1 VREGRARGGPRRQ
14 RRRRGAA
21 SRGRAGRSRPER
33 AEPGALRWRRWDP
46 VSARPVSRVPAG
58 WGWNGTGSSR
68 RSCWAPRPPC
78 LRTPSFPDPVGVAI
92 RPQET
97 RLSAGLPLY
106 WSNRRILQRP
116 GREGGTASGVAPP
129 RPTPWRGNVQCLPG
143 SCGSTSEPPPPAR
156 VASRKATVW
165 ALPLCPPSSSPPS
178 PGQGPRWGAAAPRLG
193 GRASEIPS
201 QAERDQVIDSCG

>member
-1 VREGRARGGPRRQ
+1 MESAGGAGAGRAKE
-14 RRRRGAA
+14 AA
-21 SRGRAGRSRPER
+21 AAAWSCLARAGRSRPER

-68 RSCWAPRPPC
+68 RSCWALRPPC

-97 RLSAGLPLY
+97 RLSAGLPLC

-165 ALPLCPPSSSPPS
+165 ALPLYPRVVLPHPPGKARGGVRQP
-178 PGQGPRWGAAAPRLG
+178 LG
-193 GRASEIPS
+193 
-201 QAERDQVIDSCG
+201 